1 MRRLLPL
8 LLIVFLLPIPV
19 RGERGAF
26 NTWSGLYWCADERAC
41 LHEIGHALDKQ
52 AGWISQSPEYA
63 RALQMYVLTGAGTDD
78 RVIVLLAYAF
88 DPPDGK
94 EPTKKELYAILFE
107 MADGKIENMPIGLRQ
122 FYNWELAGEYIN
134 G

>member
-19 RGERGAF
+19 RGEQGAF
-26 NTWSGLYWCADERAC
+26 NTWSGLYWCADERSC

-52 AGWISQSPEYA
+52 ADWISQSPEFA
-63 RALQMYVLTGAGTDD
+63 RALQMYILIGAGEDD

-94 EPTKKELYAILFE
+94 EPTKKELYAVLFE
-107 MADGKIENMPIGLRQ
+107 MANGKSENMPIGLRQ
-122 FYNWELAGEYIN
+122 FYDWELAGEYTK
-134 G
+134 